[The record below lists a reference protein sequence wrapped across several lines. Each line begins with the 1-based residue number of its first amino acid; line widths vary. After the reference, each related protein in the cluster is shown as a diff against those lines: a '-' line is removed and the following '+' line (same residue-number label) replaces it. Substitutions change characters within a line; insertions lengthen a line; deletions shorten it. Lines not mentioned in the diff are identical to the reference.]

1 MLRELHIENVA
12 VIERADLELGPGLN
26 ILTGETGAGKSILV
40 DAMHA
45 ILGARASREL
55 VRTGAEKAVVCATF
69 DPDPCRDWCEEN
81 EIECDDELII
91 RRQITAEGKTSC
103 RVCGVPVTTAQLR
116 TLGALLLDIHGQN
129 DGQHLLDE
137 RGVHRREREHLRNL
151 DRFGQLEPELARYR
165 EQYQA
170 YQALCKERDTLST
183 YENEKELLT
192 ESLRRQIEELE
203 RAELK
208 AGEEAE
214 LTERSDLLRNFE
226 KLSEA
231 VDQAY
236 DLLAG
241 RDDSATAL
249 AGEALSE
256 IERAANYAGELAP
269 LPEAVK
275 GAVFTL
281 QDAAETLRDF
291 RDGLDFSDEEF
302 DRIETRLSLLRRL
315 ERKYNTDE
323 AGLIDT
329 LEAARTRLNQIE
341 YAGDRLQKLETLI
354 TKQAQQ
360 TLAAAMELTHKRT
373 EAAAAL
379 ERQVERELREL
390 SMPSVRFHVEI
401 TPLGGTPGFQS
412 TGADNVRFLISA
424 NAGEALGRISK
435 IASGGELSRIM
446 LALKNVFAE
455 RDDVPSMVFDEVDAG
470 VSGVA
475 AQRVGEKL
483 GKLSMVKQV
492 ICITHLPQIAAMA
505 DQHYLIEKREQDGR
519 TRTTVQLLDSDGRQR
534 EIARLYGGDHI
545 TPLTLAS
552 AAEQLASADAYK
564 QSLKKGE
571 REP

>member
-1 MLRELHIENVA
+1 LLRELHIENVA

-45 ILGARASREL
+45 ILGSRASREL

-69 DPDPCRDWCEEN
+69 DPEPCRAWCDEN

-116 TLGALLLDIHGQN
+116 DLGALLLDIHGQN
-129 DGQHLLDE
+129 DGRYLLD
-137 RGVHRREREHLRNL
+137 EREHLRSL
-151 DRFGQLEPELARYR
+151 DKFGRLELELARYQA
-165 EQYQA
+165 QYQA
-170 YQALCKERDTLST
+170 YQALCKERDTLSA

-192 ESLRRQIEELE
+192 DSLSRQLEELE
-203 RAELK
+203 HAQLK

-214 LTERSDLLRNFE
+214 LAERSDLLRNFE

-231 VDQAY
+231 VDLAY

-241 RDDSATAL
+241 RDDSASAL

-256 IERAANYAGELAP
+256 VERAANYAGELAA
-269 LPEAVK
+269 LPEVVK

-302 DRIETRLSLLRRL
+302 DRIESRLSLLRRL

-323 AGLIDT
+323 AGLID
-329 LEAARTRLNQIE
+329 LLDSVRKRLDQIE

-354 TKQAQQ
+354 AKQAQQ
-360 TLAAAMELTHKRT
+360 TLAAATELTHKRT

-379 ERQVERELREL
+379 ERQVECELREL
-390 SMPSVRFHVEI
+390 SMPSVRFHGEI

-483 GKLSMVKQV
+483 GKLSMAKQV

-534 EIARLYGGDHI
+534 EIARLYGGEHI
-545 TPLTLAS
+545 TLLTLAS
-552 AAEQLASADAYK
+552 AAEQLASAAAYK
-564 QSLKKGE
+564 QSIEKGDKQS
-571 REP
+571 